1 MASIESDD
9 LETGRMPGI
18 EPIVGAC
25 TARAAVI
32 CLEDS
37 DHTNGVELGVEGV
50 FGEKVDLQWKP
61 LSNPEHMS

>member
-1 MASIESDD
+1 
-9 LETGRMPGI
+9 MPGI

-25 TARAAVI
+25 TARAAII